1 MTATLPQY
9 FPRQLRD
16 MLLTR
21 GAAML
26 VIGVVFSLPIL
37 MGALRIS
44 QSGAIPQ
51 SGAAALLDGS
61 LRGTSPF
68 LVMVATYGIIGE
80 DVRRGYFR
88 FLFAKP
94 ISPVLYYAQAFL
106 AALIAFLAAQLI
118 VVAVFALAVEPAWPE
133 RWLLERTVFFLSF
146 GSVIFA
152 LSRVLP
158 IDWLIGLLFFGVG
171 SEVRDWYPVSE
182 SLRGKVFNVVF
193 PPSHLM
199 ESGLFPVEGIEWGHV
214 AWVVGYAAMCLAIG
228 LSLVRFMP
236 FGTQR

>member
-1 MTATLPQY
+1 MTATLLQY
-9 FPRQLRD
+9 SPRQLRD
-16 MLLTR
+16 ILLTR

-37 MGALRIS
+37 MGAVRIPPN
-44 QSGAIPQ
+44 GPAV
-51 SGAAALLDGS
+51 LLDGTLS
-61 LRGTSPF
+61 AMSPF

-118 VVAVFALAVEPAWPE
+118 VVAVFALTLEPACPE

-158 IDWLIGLLFFGVG
+158 IDWLIGLLFFVVG
-171 SEVRDWYPVSE
+171 QGVRDWYPVSE
-182 SLRGKVFNVVF
+182 SLRGKIFNVIF

-214 AWVVGYAAMCLAIG
+214 AWVVG
-228 LSLVRFMP
+228 
-236 FGTQR
+236 

>member
-26 VIGVVFSLPIL
+26 VIALMVVLPIL
-37 MGALRIS
+37 IQGVRI
-44 QSGAIPQ
+44 
-51 SGAAALLDGS
+51 AAGVDPGTLLDGS

-106 AALIAFLAAQLI
+106 AALIAFLAVQLI
-118 VVAVFALAVEPAWPE
+118 IVAVWALAVEPAWPE
-133 RWLLERTVFFLSF
+133 RWLLERTAFFLSF

-158 IDWLIGLLFFGVG
+158 IDWLIGWLLFGVG

-214 AWVVGYAAMCLAIG
+214 AWVVGYAAMCLAIA

>member
-26 VIGVVFSLPIL
+26 VIALMVVLPIL
-37 MGALRIS
+37 IQGVRI
-44 QSGAIPQ
+44 
-51 SGAAALLDGS
+51 AAGVDPGTLLDGS

-106 AALIAFLAAQLI
+106 AALIAFLAVQLI
-118 VVAVFALAVEPAWPE
+118 IVAVWALAVEPAWPE
-133 RWLLERTVFFLSF
+133 RWLLERTAFFLSF

-158 IDWLIGLLFFGVG
+158 IDWLIGWLLFGVG

-214 AWVVGYAAMCLAIG
+214 AWVVSYAAMCLAIA

>member
-1 MTATLPQY
+1 MTATLLQY
-9 FPRQLRD
+9 SPRQLRD
-16 MLLTR
+16 TLLTR
-21 GAAML
+21 GAAMS
-26 VIGVVFSLPIL
+26 VIAVVFSLPIL
-37 MGALRIS
+37 MVAVRI
-44 QSGAIPQ
+44 PPN
-51 SGAAALLDGS
+51 GAAVLLDGTLS
-61 LRGTSPF
+61 AMSPF

-133 RWLLERTVFFLSF
+133 RWLLERTVFFLSL

-152 LSRVLP
+152 LSRVLS
-158 IDWLIGLLFFGVG
+158 IDWLIGLLLFVVG
-171 SEVRDWYPVSE
+171 QGVRDWYPVSE

-199 ESGLFPVEGIEWGHV
+199 GSGLFPVEGIEWGHV

>member
-1 MTATLPQY
+1 MTATLLQY
-9 FPRQLRD
+9 SPRQLRD

-26 VIGVVFSLPIL
+26 VIAVVFSLPIL
-37 MGALRIS
+37 MGAVP
-44 QSGAIPQ
+44 IPQ
-51 SGAAALLDGS
+51 SGAAAVLDGT
-61 LRGTSPF
+61 LTAMSPF

-94 ISPVLYYAQAFL
+94 ISPVWYYTQAFL
-106 AALIAFLAAQLI
+106 AVLIAFLAAQLI
-118 VVAVFALAVEPAWPE
+118 VVAVFALMVEPAWPE
-133 RWLLERTVFFLSF
+133 RWLLERTVFFLGF

-152 LSRVLP
+152 LSRVLS
-158 IDWLIGLLFFGVG
+158 IDWLIGLLLFIVG
-171 SEVRDWYPVSE
+171 QGVRDWYPVSE
-182 SLRGKVFNVVF
+182 SLRGKVLNVVF

-199 ESGLFPVEGIEWGHV
+199 GSSLFPVEGIEWGHV
-214 AWVVGYAAMCLAIG
+214 AWVLGYAAMCFAIG

>member
-26 VIGVVFSLPIL
+26 VIALMVVLPIL
-37 MGALRIS
+37 IQGVRI
-44 QSGAIPQ
+44 
-51 SGAAALLDGS
+51 AAGVDPGTLLDGS

-106 AALIAFLAAQLI
+106 AALIAFLAVQLI
-118 VVAVFALAVEPAWPE
+118 IVAVWALAVEPAWPE
-133 RWLLERTVFFLSF
+133 RWLLERTAFFLSF

-158 IDWLIGLLFFGVG
+158 IDWLIGWLLFGVG

-214 AWVVGYAAMCLAIG
+214 RGWSAMRQCAL
-228 LSLVRFMP
+228 R
-236 FGTQR
+236 

>member
-1 MTATLPQY
+1 MTATLLQY
-9 FPRQLRD
+9 SPRQLRD

-26 VIGVVFSLPIL
+26 VIAVVFSLPIF
-37 MGALRIS
+37 MGAVPIAQR
-44 QSGAIPQ
+44 
-51 SGAAALLDGS
+51 GAAAVLDGT
-61 LRGTSPF
+61 LRAMSPF

-94 ISPVLYYAQAFL
+94 ISPVWYYAQAFL
-106 AALIAFLAAQLI
+106 AALIAFLAAQVI

-133 RWLLERTVFFLSF
+133 RWLLERTAFFLGF

-152 LSRVLP
+152 LSRVLS
-158 IDWLIGLLFFGVG
+158 IDWLIGLLLFIVGQGV
-171 SEVRDWYPVSE
+171 RYWYPVSE
-182 SLRGKVFNVVF
+182 SLRGKVLNVVF

-199 ESGLFPVEGIEWGHV
+199 GSSLFAVGGIEWGHV
-214 AWVVGYAAMCLAIG
+214 AWVLGYAAMCFAIG

>member
-1 MTATLPQY
+1 MTATLLQY
-9 FPRQLRD
+9 SPRQLRD
-16 MLLTR
+16 TLLTR

-26 VIGVVFSLPIL
+26 VIAVVFSLPIL
-37 MGALRIS
+37 MGAVRI
-44 QSGAIPQ
+44 PP
-51 SGAAALLDGS
+51 SGAALLLDGT
-61 LRGTSPF
+61 LNAMSPF
-68 LVMVATYGIIGE
+68 LAMVATYGIIGE

-118 VVAVFALAVEPAWPE
+118 VVAVFALAVEPAWPD
-133 RWLLERTVFFLSF
+133 RWLLERTAFFLSF
-146 GSVIFA
+146 GSVVFA
-152 LSRVLP
+152 LSRVLR
-158 IDWLIGLLFFGVG
+158 IDWLIGLLLFIVG
-171 SEVRDWYPVSE
+171 QGVRDWYPVAE

-193 PPSHLM
+193 PPSHLLG
-199 ESGLFPVEGIEWGHV
+199 SSLFPVEGIAWGHV

>member
-26 VIGVVFSLPIL
+26 VIAVVFTLPIL
-37 MGALRIS
+37 MGAVRI
-44 QSGAIPQ
+44 PPN
-51 SGAAALLDGS
+51 GAAVLLDGTLS
-61 LRGTSPF
+61 AMSPF

-118 VVAVFALAVEPAWPE
+118 VVAVFALVVEPAWPE
-133 RWLLERTVFFLSF
+133 RWLLERTVFFLSL

-152 LSRVLP
+152 LSRVLS
-158 IDWLIGLLFFGVG
+158 IDWLIGLLFFVVGQGV
-171 SEVRDWYPVSE
+171 RNWYPVSE

-236 FGTQR
+236 FGSQR